1 MARRTLAQVIA
12 EGDAIVL
19 AKNNEIKLLRAKHQ
33 EELEVLKKNLSDNF
47 VRYRKDIDALNY
59 KIDSNHSYIN
69 SLINSLEDDI
79 TRKNDELVKLDQK
92 LHNSY
97 VILGVVLVCFLV
109 VVSYC
114 FYKFP
119 F

>member
-33 EELEVLKKNLSDNF
+33 EELEVLKKNLSDDF
-47 VRYRKDIDALNY
+47 VKYRKDVDALNY
-59 KIDSNHSYIN
+59 KIDSNHSY
-69 SLINSLEDDI
+69 INSLEDDI

-109 VVSYC
+109 VVSYY
-114 FYKFP
+114 FYKFS